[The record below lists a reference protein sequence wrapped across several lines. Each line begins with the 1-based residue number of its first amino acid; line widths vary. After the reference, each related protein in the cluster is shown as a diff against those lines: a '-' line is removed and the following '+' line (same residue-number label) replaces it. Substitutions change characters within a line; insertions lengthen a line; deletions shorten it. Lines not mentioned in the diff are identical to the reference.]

1 MTREDFQRT
10 ILNDNNPKVLI
21 EMATGTGK
29 TLTAISLIEKYGG
42 NWGIVVAETA
52 HINNWKEEFKKWNK
66 EHLLSKVTI
75 FCYASLHKYLNL
87 NNYVFDE
94 THHLFAPKKILLLH
108 KINKTL
114 ERFIG
119 LSATVTRYQKD
130 KLRHT
135 IGDFKEFKLSLSEA
149 IDHNILPEPKIFL
162 LGIDLTDYDRICKYH
177 FTKEK
182 YIMLSE
188 LEWYNKKSDQ
198 IDRYKSL
205 YFETRNP
212 NDERRW
218 MMAALQRKN
227 FLSDVKTRY
236 ARILIRK
243 LQNRRL
249 ITFCGSIAQ
258 AESLGA
264 KLALHSK
271 LSKEKQDVILTEY
284 LSGTTNNIFVKGML
298 KEGINIPGIEAGII
312 VQLDNNTLNFVQK
325 LGRSLRS
332 DSPEQYVLYVK
343 NTQDSKYVDT
353 ALEGFNMEYVKFID
367 FKEFYEKFT

>member
-1 MTREDFQRT
+1 MTREDIQQI
-10 ILNDNNPKVLI
+10 ILSNNDNQIVA
-21 EMATGTGK
+21 EMATGSGK
-29 TLTAISLIEKYGG
+29 SLIAILLIEKYGG
-42 NWGIVVAETA
+42 KWNIVVAETA
-52 HINNWKEEFKKWNK
+52 HILNWKNEFTKWGK
-66 EHLLSKVTI
+66 EHLLSDVTI
-75 FCYASLHKYLNL
+75 FCYASLHKHISDE
-87 NNYVFDE
+87 NYVFDE
-94 THHLFAPKKILLLH
+94 IHHVFGPQKIKLLR
-108 KINKTL
+108 KIKSNNL
-114 ERFIG
+114 RRFVG
-119 LSATVTRYQKD
+119 LSATLSVKQKETLRYV
-130 KLRHT
+130 
-135 IGDFKEFKLSLSEA
+135 IGDFTTFKLSLSTA
-149 IDHNILPEPKIFL
+149 IENKILPTPKIFF
-162 LGIDLTDYDRICKYH
+162 LGIDLTDYDRLCKYH
-177 FTKEK
+177 FNKEK

-188 LEWYNKKSDQ
+188 LEWYNKKSEQ

-212 NDERRW
+212 NDEGRW

-243 LQNRRL
+243 LQNKRL

-271 LSKEKQDVILTEY
+271 LSKEKREKVLTEY

-312 VQLDNNTLNFVQK
+312 IQLDNNTLNFVQK

-343 NTQDSKYVDT
+343 NTQDSKYVETSLD
-353 ALEGFNMEYVKFID
+353 GFNKDYVKFID
-367 FKEFYEKFT
+367 FKDFQKW